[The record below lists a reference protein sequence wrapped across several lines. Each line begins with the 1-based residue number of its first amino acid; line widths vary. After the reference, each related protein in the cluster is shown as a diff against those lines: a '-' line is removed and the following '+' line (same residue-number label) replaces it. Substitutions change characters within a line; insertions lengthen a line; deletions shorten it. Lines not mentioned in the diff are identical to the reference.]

1 MTGTFDPETKM
12 MTLTFDE
19 YKGLVADL
27 GESQAE
33 VKRLKHEYRH
43 HPQVNRCPTCRS
55 DNIGITEYHIHG
67 GECHEVECSDCESIW
82 WEAWKFMG
90 IEMQEGEDNR

>member
-27 GESQAE
+27 GESQTE
-33 VKRLKHEYRH
+33 VKRLRK
-43 HPQVNRCPTCRS
+43 
-55 DNIGITEYHIHG
+55 
-67 GECHEVECSDCESIW
+67 EVERLREQ
-82 WEAWKFMG
+82 
-90 IEMQEGEDNR
+90 IEKLEEEE

>member
-27 GESQAE
+27 GESQTE
-33 VKRLKHEYRH
+33 VKRLRKEVKELLNGDDNYTL
-43 HPQVNRCPTCRS
+43 PTAALACK
-55 DNIGITEYHIHG
+55 
-67 GECHEVECSDCESIW
+67 EVERLREQ
-82 WEAWKFMG
+82 
-90 IEMQEGEDNR
+90 IEKLEEEE